1 MCVLLQTYATVN
13 FITYNSIIYVPC
25 SSVHGIYCHSL
36 SISSIIVSSVQ
47 GLEHAFL
54 DAANKGDVPRMK
66 DLLDQGCP
74 VDAQNKVSTAVV
86 SFHCM

>member
-1 MCVLLQTYATVN
+1 M
-13 FITYNSIIYVPC
+13 SP
-25 SSVHGIYCHSL
+25 
-36 SISSIIVSSVQ
+36 VQ

-54 DAANKGDVPRMK
+54 NAAFEGDLPRMK

-86 SFHCM
+86 SFHHCT

>member
-1 MCVLLQTYATVN
+1 MHC
-13 FITYNSIIYVPC
+13 
-25 SSVHGIYCHSL
+25 IYCHSL
-36 SISSIIVSSVQ
+36 SVSSTIVSPVQ

-74 VDAQNKVSTAVV
+74 VDAQDKVSTEVV
-86 SFHCM
+86 SFHST